1 MNKIKKT
8 NPDKKKQYKQF
19 GISLGISFG
28 VLLIGFLAYILLFNG
43 AKAAL
48 KDIEKGKAYFTEGKY
63 DLAAAAYK
71 SAVNN
76 DPKNATALLGL
87 ATSYDELGKDDE
99 AITLMLKAI
108 DDAPGNDNFYKFI
121 IQNYVKNNKI
131 DKALEF
137 INNIKHPP
145 ILYKL
150 KDIRPTN
157 LKFSPNP
164 GSYDKYISVTIST
177 DAGCTIYYTTDGSL
191 PNLNSQKYTS
201 PIKVDKDKLN
211 LRAFAVNAD
220 NIISDESSVIYNI
233 YNDNQK
239 YVFYD
244 TKIEAIVR
252 SILNRPTGDILYK
265 DIIKVTRL
273 SNFDS
278 AGKPIEGYIRKLDD
292 LLAMKSLTELVL
304 NNEPVLTGFGV
315 FSSLTALKNVTLN
328 GCGIDD
334 NELKDIC
341 AATWITTLMVDKNQI
356 SDLTQ
361 LTQLSQLQNFSA
373 SDNRIASVEAF
384 GVLTGIR
391 QLNLSKNS
399 LTNIDSLSKLT
410 AVTSLDI
417 SGNSISDF
425 NTLLSLKAV
434 EDLKLSSNKIA
445 DLSGISVLSGLKNL
459 YIAENL
465 ITDIA
470 PLSQVR
476 SLSIL
481 DLSKNNIKNL
491 DPISKLSLTQLILS
505 NCGINDLMPLA
516 GLNTLKYLD
525 VKNDTL
531 STSICPYI
539 NDITDINAL
548 SVLNNLEVVKLSLN
562 PNLIS
567 IKKLQYC
574 PNLKSVYVIGCDN
587 ITANDL
593 SGTNIQIY
601 LS

>member
-1 MNKIKKT
+1 MSKIKKT
-8 NPDKKKQYKQF
+8 NPNKKKQFKQF
-19 GISLGISFG
+19 GISLGISCG
-28 VLLIGFLAYILLFNG
+28 VLLIGFLAYIFLFNG

-48 KDIEKGKAYFTEGKY
+48 KDIEKGKAYFTEEKY

-71 SAVNN
+71 SAVNK
-76 DPKNATALLGL
+76 DAKNAVALLV
-87 ATSYDELGKDDE
+87 AMSYDELGKDDE
-99 AITLMLKAI
+99 AITLIIKAI
-108 DDAPGNDNFYKFI
+108 DDAPGNDSFYKFI

-164 GSYDKYISVTIST
+164 GSYDKYISVTMTT
-177 DAGCTIYYTTDGSL
+177 DKDSTIYYTTDGSL

-201 PIKVDKDKLN
+201 PIKVDKDKLT

-233 YNDNQK
+233 YTDNQK

-315 FSSLTALKNVTLN
+315 FGSLNSLKSLTLN

-341 AATWITTLMVDKNQI
+341 TATWITSLKVDKNQI

-361 LTQLSQLQNFSA
+361 LTQLCQLQGFSA

-391 QLNLSKNS
+391 QLNLSKNN

-410 AVTSLDI
+410 AVTALDI

-445 DLSGISVLSGLKNL
+445 NLSGISVLSALKNF
-459 YIAENL
+459 YIAENQ

-476 SLSIL
+476 GLSIL

-491 DPISKLSLTQLILS
+491 SPISNLPLTQLMIS
-505 NCGINDLMPLA
+505 NCGINDLTPLA
-516 GLNTLKYLD
+516 SLDTLKYLD

-531 STSICPYI
+531 STSISPYI
-539 NDITDINAL
+539 NDITDIVPISRL
-548 SVLNNLEVVKLSLN
+548 GSLEVVKLSLN
-562 PNLIS
+562 RNLIS

-574 PNLKSVYVIGCDN
+574 PNLKSVYCIDCPN

-601 LS
+601 LN